1 MKQSFFAKFIIFS
14 SLFLMLSCGTTK
26 KIEALK
32 PNPSNDAP
40 LVYKNKISF
49 VTMPIEITL
58 KEIEHQLNKNLNV
71 FLTIQ

>member
-1 MKQSFFAKFIIFS
+1 
-14 SLFLMLSCGTTK
+14 MLYCGTTK

-49 VTMPIEITL
+49 VKMPIEITL
-58 KEIEHQLNKNLNV
+58 KEIEHHLNKNL
-71 FLTIQ
+71 